1 MELATLITA
10 LQLAWESRQVLG
22 TLIASYLS

>member
-10 LQLAWESRQVLG
+10 LQLAWDFRRVLG
-22 TLIASYLS
+22 TLLASYLS